1 MGKVD
6 GDFASLRCH
15 VGLSGWSSEVPVG
28 HKSLLGSV
36 KLSKGN
42 EGSMVLC
49 IGGCRP
55 YTAEKSMSGL
65 ARSGLPGRLLA
76 RASHRLHMDVYL

>member
-1 MGKVD
+1 MAISHRCDVMSPAGQVKS
-6 GDFASLRCH
+6 SLTQE
-15 VGLSGWSSEVPVG
+15 LAE
-28 HKSLLGSV
+28 V
-36 KLSKGN
+36 KLSKGIKAPDL
-42 EGSMVLC
+42 VLC

-65 ARSGLPGRLLA
+65 AGSGLPGRLLA